1 MKSSHKR
8 KSEAQFYKPARE
20 ALLDLFKTKD
30 CYLEITANRRLAEGI
45 KKVLTDYD
53 LFANV
58 VERFIPDITGYVLR
72 SEHEKCVIV
81 AEVKAGPTSL
91 RDIFQTKQYAEIFG
105 AKYAFLLSPEQMPEE
120 ISRIVKMKSTI
131 LCHSAGYERV
141 FVGRLD
147 ISKNSIVQWHT
158 DPPDLT

>member
-20 ALLDLFKTKD
+20 ALLDLFKPKD
-30 CYLEITANRRLAEGI
+30 CYLEITADRRLPEKV

-81 AEVKAGPTSL
+81 AEVKAGPTTL

-105 AKYAFLLSPEQMPEE
+105 AKYAFLVSPEHMPEE
-120 ISRIVKMKSTI
+120 ISRILRMKGTLLS
-131 LCHSAGYERV
+131 HSAGYERV
-141 FVGRLD
+141 FIGRLD
-147 ISKNSIVQWHT
+147 LNKNSIVQWQT